1 VNQDAVTGETAG
13 RFTLY
18 RKLPAGGMGRVF
30 EAEDPVGPRRV
41 ALKLIDLGTDPDSL
55 QIVSA
60 ERLGAELQTR
70 LCAIDKRV
78 TAIYECGEMP
88 RYFYIVMEYVD
99 GRDLSELYA
108 GSGLEPMLA
117 ARITQDVLEVL
128 DHAHNF
134 STVLDGRSIRGV
146 VHGDLKPRNIRLTPA
161 GEVKVLDF
169 GIAKAISL
177 TRNFTQN
184 IFGSVQYSSPQR
196 LVTGEVDAGADLW
209 AAGVMLYEMLAG
221 HPYFQAENGSKLEHM
236 IRSYDRVLPLP
247 EAWPLA
253 LRNILRRALH
263 PDLQVRYQN
272 AREFAGDLQA
282 FRNGQAV
289 AAPADEEGTRRIA
302 LNDDA
307 TKRTSRPEPAPLSPP
322 VDATRRTANPSA
334 NPPPN
339 PPPNPPWT
347 PVIVPPVPRR
357 RPSVMRT
364 LLRTIGAVLL
374 AVTLFPVYLL
384 VNEYLVWGSAH
395 QLARDLSSEKQQNM
409 DAAWK
414 QYQKLASRSHF
425 PISLWAARD
434 ELRSH
439 LVADADSTI
448 VKFRSPD
455 APPVSETDWVHAR
468 DDLSRAIELDPG
480 DKTLHGKIRL
490 VDGHLAR
497 MRGTAEQDPRLLEDA
512 RQDFLAAS
520 QAMKKSPDPWLGLAP
535 LYIYSLHDLTHGEAA
550 IRQAS
555 RLGYA
560 TGKRET
566 AELADLY
573 RYRAERTIALGDRA
587 STRSDAARYYRMA
600 TPDLIRARHLYE
612 SVLPW
617 DSAAD
622 SLQRINDSIHR
633 ISTVQ

>member
-1 VNQDAVTGETAG
+1 
-13 RFTLY
+13 
-18 RKLPAGGMGRVF
+18 MGRVF

-99 GRDLSELYA
+99 GRDLSELYESSA
-108 GSGLEPMLA
+108 LEPMLA

-134 STVLDGRSIRGV
+134 STTLDGRSIRGV

-161 GEVKVLDF
+161 GEVKILDF

-196 LVTGEVDAGADLW
+196 LFTGEVDAGADLW
-209 AAGVMLYEMLAG
+209 AVGVMLYEMLAG
-221 HPYFQAENGSKLEHM
+221 HPYFHAENGSKLEHL
-236 IRSYDRVLPLP
+236 IRGYDCVLPLP

-263 PDLQVRYQN
+263 PDLQVRYQT
-272 AREFAGDLQA
+272 ARDFAKDLQA
-282 FRNGQAV
+282 YRNGDAV
-289 AAPADEEGTRRIA
+289 AGPADGEGTRRVT
-302 LNDDA
+302 LNEDA
-307 TKRTSRPEPAPLSPP
+307 TKRTARPEGAPLAPP
-322 VDATRRTANPSA
+322 VDATRRTANPTTI
-334 NPPPN
+334 
-339 PPPNPPWT
+339 PPWT
-347 PVIVPPVPRR
+347 PVIVPPAPRR

-364 LLRTIGAVLL
+364 LLRTVGVVLL
-374 AVTLFPVYLL
+374 LVTLFPVYLL

-395 QLARDLSSEKQQNM
+395 QLARDLSSERQQNM

-497 MRGTAEQDPRLLEDA
+497 MRGTAEQDPRLLENA

-550 IRQAS
+550 IRTAS

-573 RYRAERTIALGDRA
+573 RYRAERAIALGDKA
-587 STRSDAARYYRMA
+587 ATKSDAARYYRMA

-617 DSAAD
+617 ESAAD

-633 ISTVQ
+633 ISTVP

>member
-1 VNQDAVTGETAG
+1 MNEETVNAETAG

-78 TAIYECGEMP
+78 TAIYESGEMP

-108 GSGLEPMLA
+108 ENGLEPMLA
-117 ARITQDVLEVL
+117 ARITHDVLEVL
-128 DHAHNF
+128 DRAHNF
-134 STVLDGRSIRGV
+134 STTLDGRSIRGV

-169 GIAKAISL
+169 GIAKALSL

-184 IFGSVQYSSPQR
+184 FFGSVQYSSPQR
-196 LVTGEVDAGADLW
+196 LLTGEVDAGADLW
-209 AAGVMLYEMLAG
+209 AVGVILYEMLVG
-221 HPYFQAENGSKLEHM
+221 HPYFHEENGSKLEHM
-236 IRSYDRVLPLP
+236 IRGYDRVLPLP
-247 EAWPLA
+247 EQLPAS

-263 PDLQVRYQN
+263 PDLRVRYQT
-272 AREFAGDLQA
+272 AAEFARDLQA
-282 FRNGQAV
+282 FRNGQAIS
-289 AAPADEEGTRRIA
+289 APADGEGTCRVA

-307 TKRTSRPEPAPLSPP
+307 TKRTSRPEAGSYSPP
-322 VDATRRTANPSA
+322 VDATRKTVGT
-334 NPPPN
+334 
-339 PPPNPPWT
+339 PWT
-347 PVIVPPVPRR
+347 PVMVPPAPRR
-357 RPSVMRT
+357 RPSVFRT
-364 LLRTIGAVLL
+364 LLRTVGVLLL
-374 AVTLFPVYLL
+374 AVLLFPVYLL

-395 QLARDLSSEKQQNM
+395 QLARDLSSEKQQNL
-409 DAAWK
+409 DAAWHE
-414 QYQKLASRSHF
+414 YQKLASRSHF

-434 ELRSH
+434 ELRQH

-455 APPVSETDWVHAR
+455 APPVLETDWAHAR

-497 MRGTAEQDPRLLEDA
+497 LRGTAEQDPRLLEDA

-520 QAMKKSPDPWLGLAP
+520 LAMKKSPDPWLGLAP
-535 LYIYSLHDLTHGEAA
+535 LYIYSLHDLAHGEAA

-573 RYRAERTIALGDRA
+573 RYRAERVIGLGDQA
-587 STRSDAARYYRMA
+587 STRSEAVHYYRMA
-600 TPDLIRARHLYE
+600 APELARARHLYE
-612 SVLPW
+612 SIVPW
-617 DSAAD
+617 DGAAD
-622 SLQRINDSIHR
+622 SLKRVNDSIHR
-633 ISTVQ
+633 ISSFK

>member
-1 VNQDAVTGETAG
+1 
-13 RFTLY
+13 
-18 RKLPAGGMGRVF
+18 MGRVF

-99 GRDLSELYA
+99 GRDLSELYV
-108 GSGLEPMLA
+108 GTGLEPMLA

-236 IRSYDRVLPLP
+236 IRGYDRVLPLP

-263 PDLQVRYQN
+263 PDLQVRYQS

-334 NPPPN
+334 SPVTN

-357 RPSVMRT
+357 RPSLMRT

-573 RYRAERTIALGDRA
+573 RYRAERAIALGDHA

>member
-1 VNQDAVTGETAG
+1 
-13 RFTLY
+13 
-18 RKLPAGGMGRVF
+18 
-30 EAEDPVGPRRV
+30 
-41 ALKLIDLGTDPDSL
+41 
-55 QIVSA
+55 
-60 ERLGAELQTR
+60 LQTR

-99 GRDLSELYA
+99 GRDLSELYV
-108 GSGLEPMLA
+108 GTGLEPMLA

-169 GIAKAISL
+169 GIAKAISM

-236 IRSYDRVLPLP
+236 IRGYDRVLPLP

-272 AREFAGDLQA
+272 AREFASDLQA

-289 AAPADEEGTRRIA
+289 AAPADEEGTHRIA
-302 LNDDA
+302 PIDDA

-334 NPPPN
+334 SPVTN

-357 RPSVMRT
+357 RPSLMRT

-573 RYRAERTIALGDRA
+573 RYRAERAIALGDHA

-622 SLQRINDSIHR
+622 SLQRINESIHR

>member
-1 VNQDAVTGETAG
+1 VNKDEVSHETAG

-41 ALKLIDLGTDPDSL
+41 ALKLIDLGTDPDSV

-78 TAIYECGEMP
+78 TAIYESGEMP

-108 GSGLEPMLA
+108 GKGLEPMLA

-128 DHAHNF
+128 HHAHNF
-134 STVLDGRSIRGV
+134 STTLDGRSIRGV
-146 VHGDLKPRNIRLTPA
+146 VHGDLKPRNIRVTPA

-169 GIAKAISL
+169 GIAKALSL

-184 IFGSVQYSSPQR
+184 VFGSVQYSSPQR
-196 LVTGEVDAGADLW
+196 LLTGEVDAGADLW
-209 AAGVMLYEMLAG
+209 AAGVMLYEMLVG

-247 EAWPLA
+247 EALPPS

-263 PDLQVRYQN
+263 PDLQVRYQT
-272 AREFAGDLQA
+272 AAQFASDLQA

-289 AAPADEEGTRRIA
+289 SAPADVEATRRVPR
-302 LNDDA
+302 NDDA
-307 TKRTSRPEPAPLSPP
+307 TKRTSRPEAALYPPP
-322 VDATRRTANPSA
+322 VDATRKTVAT
-334 NPPPN
+334 
-339 PPPNPPWT
+339 PWT
-347 PVIVPPVPRR
+347 PVPVPPVPPRR
-357 RPSVMRT
+357 RPSMMRMVMRT
-364 LLRTIGAVLL
+364 LGALLL
-374 AVTLFPVYLL
+374 AVLLFPVYLL

-395 QLARDLSSEKQQNM
+395 QLARDLSSEKQQNL
-409 DAAWK
+409 DAAWHE
-414 QYQKLASRSHF
+414 YQKLASRSHF

-434 ELRSH
+434 ELQNH

-455 APPVSETDWVHAR
+455 APPVSETDWSHAR

-497 MRGTAEQDPRLLEDA
+497 LRGTAEQDPRLLENA
-512 RQDFLAAS
+512 RQDFLAA
-520 QAMKKSPDPWLGLAP
+520 ALVLKKSPDPWLGLAP
-535 LYIYSLHDLTHGEAA
+535 LYIYSLHDLAHGEAA

-573 RYRAERTIALGDRA
+573 RYRAERVIALGDQA
-587 STRSDAARYYRMA
+587 STKSQAAHYYRMA
-600 TPDLIRARHLYE
+600 APDLARARRLYE

-617 DSAAD
+617 DGAAD
-622 SLQRINDSIHR
+622 SLKRVNDSMNR
-633 ISTVQ
+633 ISAIK

>member
-1 VNQDAVTGETAG
+1 VNKDAVDWETAG
-13 RFTLY
+13 RFTLH

-55 QIVSA
+55 EIVSA

-78 TAIYECGEMP
+78 TAIYESGEMP

-108 GSGLEPMLA
+108 GTGLEPMLA

-134 STVLDGRSIRGV
+134 ATTLDGRSIRGV

-169 GIAKAISL
+169 GIAKALSL
-177 TRNFTQN
+177 TRNFTHN
-184 IFGSVQYSSPQR
+184 VFGSVQYSSPQR
-196 LVTGEVDAGADLW
+196 LLTGEVDAGADLW

-221 HPYFQAENGSKLEHM
+221 HPYFQAENGSRLEHM
-236 IRSYDRVLPLP
+236 IRSYDCVLPLP
-247 EAWPLA
+247 ETWPQT

-263 PDLQVRYQN
+263 PDARVRYQM
-272 AREFAGDLQA
+272 AAEFATDLQA
-282 FRNGQAV
+282 FRDGRAV
-289 AAPADEEGTRRIA
+289 SAPADGEGTRRA
-302 LNDDA
+302 LLNDDE
-307 TKRTSRPEPAPLSPP
+307 TKRTSRPEAAPYPPP
-322 VDATRRTANPSA
+322 VDATRKTVAT
-334 NPPPN
+334 
-339 PPPNPPWT
+339 PWT
-347 PVIVPPVPRR
+347 PVLVPPAPVRR
-357 RPSVMRT
+357 RPSVMRMMMRT
-364 LLRTIGAVLL
+364 LGALVLAVLL
-374 AVTLFPVYLL
+374 FPLYLL

-395 QLARDLSSEKQQNM
+395 QLARDLSSEKQQNL
-409 DAAWK
+409 DVAWK
-414 QYQKLASRSHF
+414 EYQKLSSRSHF

-434 ELRSH
+434 ELQNH

-455 APPVSETDWVHAR
+455 APPVSETDWAHAR

-497 MRGTAEQDPRLLEDA
+497 LRGTAEQDPRLLEDA
-512 RQDFLAAS
+512 RQDFLAA
-520 QAMKKSPDPWLGLAP
+520 ALVLKKSPDPWLGLAP
-535 LYIYSLHDLTHGEAA
+535 LYIYSLHDLAHGEAA

-573 RYRAERTIALGDRA
+573 RYRAERVIALGDQA
-587 STRSDAARYYRMA
+587 STKILAAHYYRMA
-600 TPDLIRARHLYE
+600 APDLARARRLYE
-612 SVLPW
+612 SIVPW
-617 DSAAD
+617 DGAAD
-622 SLQRINDSIHR
+622 SLKRVNDSMNR
-633 ISTVQ
+633 ISAIK

>member
-1 VNQDAVTGETAG
+1 
-13 RFTLY
+13 
-18 RKLPAGGMGRVF
+18 
-30 EAEDPVGPRRV
+30 
-41 ALKLIDLGTDPDSL
+41 
-55 QIVSA
+55 
-60 ERLGAELQTR
+60 
-70 LCAIDKRV
+70 
-78 TAIYECGEMP
+78 
-88 RYFYIVMEYVD
+88 
-99 GRDLSELYA
+99 
-108 GSGLEPMLA
+108 
-117 ARITQDVLEVL
+117 
-128 DHAHNF
+128 
-134 STVLDGRSIRGV
+134 
-146 VHGDLKPRNIRLTPA
+146 
-161 GEVKVLDF
+161 
-169 GIAKAISL
+169 
-177 TRNFTQN
+177 
-184 IFGSVQYSSPQR
+184 VQYSSPQR
-196 LVTGEVDAGADLW
+196 LLTGEVDAGADLW

-221 HPYFQAENGSKLEHM
+221 RPYFQAESGSKLEHM
-236 IRSYDRVLPLP
+236 IRSYDRVLLLP

-263 PDLQVRYQN
+263 PDLQVRYQT
-272 AREFAGDLQA
+272 AREFARDLQA
-282 FRNGQAV
+282 FRNGEAV
-289 AAPADEEGTRRIA
+289 SAPEDGEGTRRV
-302 LNDDA
+302 LQSDDP
-307 TKRTSRPEPAPLSPP
+307 TRRTSRPESAPLTPP
-322 VDATRRTANPSA
+322 VDATRRTANPPTS
-334 NPPPN
+334 PPL
-339 PPPNPPWT
+339 NPPWT
-347 PVIVPPVPRR
+347 PVIVPPAPRR
-357 RPSVMRT
+357 KPSVMRT

-395 QLARDLSSEKQQNM
+395 QLARDLSSEKQQNL

-434 ELRSH
+434 ELQNH

-455 APPVSETDWVHAR
+455 APPVSEADWTHAR

-497 MRGTAEQDPRLLEDA
+497 LRGTAEQDPRLLENA

-520 QAMKKSPDPWLGLAP
+520 SSMKKSPDPWLGLAP
-535 LYIYSLHDLTHGEAA
+535 LYIYSLHDLAHGEAA

-573 RYRAERTIALGDRA
+573 RYRAERAMILGDQA
-587 STRSDAARYYRMA
+587 STKTEAAHYYRMA
-600 TPDLIRARHLYE
+600 APDLTRARRLYE

-617 DSAAD
+617 DSVAD
-622 SLQRINDSIHR
+622 SLKRVNDSIRR
-633 ISTVQ
+633 ISTVK

>member
-1 VNQDAVTGETAG
+1 VNKDAASYETAG

-41 ALKLIDLGTDPDSL
+41 ALKLIDLGTDPDSIE
-55 QIVSA
+55 IVSA

-70 LCAIDKRV
+70 LCAVDQRV
-78 TAIYECGEMP
+78 TAIYESGEMP

-108 GSGLEPMLA
+108 ANGLEPMLA

-134 STVLDGRSIRGV
+134 STTLDGRSIRGV
-146 VHGDLKPRNIRLTPA
+146 VHGDLKPRNIRLTPT

-169 GIAKAISL
+169 GIAKALSL

-184 IFGSVQYSSPQR
+184 VFGSVQYSSPQR
-196 LVTGEVDAGADLW
+196 LVTGAVDAGADLW
-209 AAGVMLYEMLAG
+209 AVGVILYEMLVG
-221 HPYFQAENGSKLEHM
+221 HPYFHAENGSKLEHM
-236 IRSYDRVLPLP
+236 IRGYDRVLPLP
-247 EAWPLA
+247 EQLPAS

-263 PDLQVRYQN
+263 PDLRVRYQT
-272 AREFAGDLQA
+272 AAEFARDLQA
-282 FRNGQAV
+282 FRNGQAIT
-289 AAPADEEGTRRIA
+289 APADGEGTRRVS

-307 TKRTSRPEPAPLSPP
+307 TKRTSRPEAAPFTPP
-322 VDATRRTANPSA
+322 VDATRRAANLPA
-334 NPPPN
+334 
-339 PPPNPPWT
+339 NPPWT

-357 RPSVMRT
+357 KPSVFRT
-364 LLRTIGAVLL
+364 LLRTIGLLLL

-395 QLARDLSSEKQQNM
+395 QLARDLSSEKQQNL
-409 DAAWK
+409 DAAWHE
-414 QYQKLASRSHF
+414 YQKLASRSHF

-434 ELRSH
+434 ELRQH

-455 APPVSETDWVHAR
+455 APPVTETDWAHTR

-497 MRGTAEQDPRLLEDA
+497 LRGTAEQDPRLLEDA

-520 QAMKKSPDPWLGLAP
+520 LAMKKSPDPWLGLAP
-535 LYIYSLHDLTHGEAA
+535 LYIYSLHDLAHGEAA

-573 RYRAERTIALGDRA
+573 RYRAERVMALGDQA
-587 STRSDAARYYRMA
+587 STKSEAAHYYRMA
-600 TPDLIRARHLYE
+600 APDLARARHLYE
-612 SVLPW
+612 SIVPW
-617 DSAAD
+617 DGAAD
-622 SLQRINDSIHR
+622 SLKRVNDSIHR
-633 ISTVQ
+633 ISTIK

>member
-1 VNQDAVTGETAG
+1 VSQDAVTGETAG

-78 TAIYECGEMP
+78 TAIFECGEMP

-108 GSGLEPMLA
+108 ATGLEPMLA

-134 STVLDGRSIRGV
+134 STILDGRSIRGV

-196 LVTGEVDAGADLW
+196 LLTGEVDAGADLW

-236 IRSYDRVLPLP
+236 IRGYDRVLPLP
-247 EAWPLA
+247 EPWPPA

-263 PDLQVRYQN
+263 PDLQARYQT
-272 AREFAGDLQA
+272 AREFAKDLQA
-282 FRNGQAV
+282 FRNGEAV
-289 AAPADEEGTRRIA
+289 PGPADGEGTRRVP

-307 TKRTSRPEPAPLSPP
+307 TKRTSRPEPAPA
-322 VDATRRTANPSA
+322 VDATRKTVAT
-334 NPPPN
+334 
-339 PPPNPPWT
+339 PWT
-347 PVIVPPVPRR
+347 PVPVPPVPQRR
-357 RPSVMRT
+357 GPSVLRT
-364 LLRTIGAVLL
+364 LFRTVGILVLV
-374 AVTLFPVYLL
+374 VTLFPLYLL

-395 QLARDLSSEKQQNM
+395 QLARDLSSEKQQNL

-414 QYQKLASRSHF
+414 QYQKLSSRSHF

-434 ELRSH
+434 ELRTH

-448 VKFRSPD
+448 VRFRSPD
-455 APPVSETDWVHAR
+455 APPVSETDWAHAR
-468 DDLSRAIELDPG
+468 EDLSRAIELDPG

-490 VDGHLAR
+490 IDGHLAR
-497 MRGTAEQDPRLLEDA
+497 LRGTAEQDPRLLEDA
-512 RQDFLAAS
+512 RQDFQAATLAL
-520 QAMKKSPDPWLGLAP
+520 KKSPDPWLGLAP
-535 LYIYSLHDLTHGEAA
+535 LYIYSLHDLAHGEAA

-573 RYRAERTIALGDRA
+573 RYRAERVMTLGDHANTKSEA
-587 STRSDAARYYRMA
+587 SRYYRMA
-600 TPDLIRARHLYE
+600 APDLTRARRLYE
-612 SVLPW
+612 SVVPW
-617 DSAAD
+617 DGSAD
-622 SLQRINDSIHR
+622 SLKRVNDSIHR
-633 ISTVQ
+633 ISTLQ

>member
-1 VNQDAVTGETAG
+1 VNQDAVTGEAAG

-196 LVTGEVDAGADLW
+196 LLTGEVDAGADLW

-221 HPYFQAENGSKLEHM
+221 HPYFQAENGWKLEHM
-236 IRSYDRVLPLP
+236 IRGYDRVLPLP
-247 EAWPLA
+247 EAWPLS

-263 PDLQVRYQN
+263 PDLQVRYQT
-272 AREFAGDLQA
+272 ARDFAGDLQA

-302 LNDDA
+302 LDDDA

-322 VDATRRTANPSA
+322 VDATRRTANPA
-334 NPPPN
+334 
-339 PPPNPPWT
+339 NPPWT
-347 PVIVPPVPRR
+347 PVIVPPVTRR

-374 AVTLFPVYLL
+374 AVTLFPIYLL

-497 MRGTAEQDPRLLEDA
+497 MRGTAEQDPRLLENA
-512 RQDFLAAS
+512 RQDFLSAS

-573 RYRAERTIALGDRA
+573 RYRAERAIALGDHA

>member
-1 VNQDAVTGETAG
+1 MNQDAVTGETAG

-209 AAGVMLYEMLAG
+209 ATGVMLYEMLAG

-302 LNDDA
+302 LNEDA

-322 VDATRRTANPSA
+322 VDATRRTANPLA
-334 NPPPN
+334 
-339 PPPNPPWT
+339 NPPWT

-357 RPSVMRT
+357 KPSVMRT

-374 AVTLFPVYLL
+374 AITLFPVYLL

-497 MRGTAEQDPRLLEDA
+497 MRGTAEQDPRMLEDA

-535 LYIYSLHDLTHGEAA
+535 LYIYSLHDLVHGEAA

-573 RYRAERTIALGDRA
+573 RYRAERAIALGDHA

>member
-1 VNQDAVTGETAG
+1 VSQDGVTGETAG

-55 QIVSA
+55 QIVAA

-70 LCAIDKRV
+70 LCAIDQRV
-78 TAIYECGEMP
+78 TAIYESGEMP

-99 GRDLSELYA
+99 GRDLSELYV
-108 GSGLEPMLA
+108 GTGLEPIVA

-134 STVLDGRSIRGV
+134 STTLDGRSIRGV

-184 IFGSVQYSSPQR
+184 LFGSVQYSSPQR
-196 LVTGEVDAGADLW
+196 LLTGEVDAGADLW

-221 HPYFQAENGSKLEHM
+221 HPYFEGENGSKLEHM

-247 EAWPLA
+247 DAWPLA

-263 PDLQVRYQN
+263 PDLLVRYQT
-272 AREFAGDLQA
+272 AGEFARDLQA
-282 FRNGQAV
+282 FRNGEAV
-289 AAPADEEGTRRIA
+289 SAPDDGEGTRRV
-302 LNDDA
+302 LPNNDA
-307 TKRTSRPEPAPLSPP
+307 TRRTSRPEPAPLTPP
-322 VDATRRTANPSA
+322 GDATHRTT
-334 NPPPN
+334 NPPA
-339 PPPNPPWT
+339 NPPWT

-357 RPSVMRT
+357 KPSVMRT
-364 LLRTIGAVLL
+364 LLRTIGVVLL
-374 AVTLFPVYLL
+374 AITLFPIYLL

-395 QLARDLSSEKQQNM
+395 QLARDLSSEKQQNL

-414 QYQKLASRSHF
+414 QYQKLSSRSHF

-434 ELRSH
+434 QLQNH

-455 APPVSETDWVHAR
+455 APPVSEAEWTHAR

-497 MRGTAEQDPRLLEDA
+497 LRGTAEQDPRLLEDA

-520 QAMKKSPDPWLGLAP
+520 ASMKKSPDPWLGLAP
-535 LYIYSLHDLTHGEAA
+535 LYIYSLHDLAHGEAA

-573 RYRAERTIALGDRA
+573 RYRAERAINIGDHA

-612 SVLPW
+612 STLPW
-617 DSAAD
+617 DSVAD
-622 SLQRINDSIHR
+622 SLKRVNDSIHR
-633 ISTVQ
+633 ISSMQ